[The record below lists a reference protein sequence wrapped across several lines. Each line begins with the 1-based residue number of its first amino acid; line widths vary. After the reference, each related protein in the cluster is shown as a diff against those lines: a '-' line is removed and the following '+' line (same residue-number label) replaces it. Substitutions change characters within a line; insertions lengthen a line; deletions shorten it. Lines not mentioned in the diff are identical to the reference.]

1 MRESPVKVSV
11 SRILRIVNVVAV
23 RLADV
28 VWCGSETNDRLLQ
41 VPQLIAPL
49 GQDSKSVLDKSDD
62 DKEPRECGD
71 IRLDRLGV
79 GLHHVLHPATE
90 SLDPTEEIALALI
103 EAVTRSTGAWSTTDR
118 VRHVGL
124 HRGRTIPRDLVRVD
138 VNPLLSHVVEKR
150 YVRERRLSAGVVECE
165 RLRC

>member
-11 SRILRIVNVVAV
+11 SSILRIVKQRNVVVV

-90 SLDPTEEIALALI
+90 PLDPAHEVALTL
-103 EAVTRSTGAWSTTDR
+103 VKTGA
-118 VRHVGL
+118 
-124 HRGRTIPRDLVRVD
+124 
-138 VNPLLSHVVEKR
+138 N
-150 YVRERRLSAGVVECE
+150 SACT
-165 RLRC
+165 